1 VLGDARLSLE
11 REPDQNFD
19 VLAVDAFSSDSIPVH
34 LLTVEAF
41 RLYFRHIKPE
51 GALAV
56 HVSNLYLKLEPIVQL
71 AAQALGKQIRVI
83 DSGDDEDVT
92 GVFAATWVLVT
103 GNPRFLEKP
112 EIRGYTPNLI
122 ALRGLRTWT
131 DDYSNLFRILK

>member
-1 VLGDARLSLE
+1 
-11 REPDQNFD
+11 
-19 VLAVDAFSSDSIPVH
+19 
-34 LLTVEAF
+34 
-41 RLYFRHIKPE
+41 
-51 GALAV
+51 
-56 HVSNLYLKLEPIVQL
+56 VQL

-103 GNPRFLEKP
+103 GNRQFFEKP